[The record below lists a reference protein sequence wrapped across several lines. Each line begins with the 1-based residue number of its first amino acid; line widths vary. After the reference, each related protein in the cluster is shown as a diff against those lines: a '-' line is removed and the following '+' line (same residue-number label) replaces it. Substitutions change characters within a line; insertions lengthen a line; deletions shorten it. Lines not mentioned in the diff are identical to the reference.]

1 MSADFVK
8 DFGKKVEGF
17 GTVFTDHVLKGDT
30 YAENVVFWRPQ
41 KGAPEGTGRK
51 TGQNFPLLSP
61 ISAEGGGRV
70 RLFCKKYLLRRI
82 RGAVCRFF
90 CGWRSARCIIH
101 NIERISI
108 KNFQKAMQ
116 RSVRNAEDMRR
127 IYCFVRGRPQVRP
140 HTRARGAGA
149 RRAEKGTENMKIGQ
163 KCGKCPADLS
173 AKIIKI
179 CYNREK
185 EGHDAR
191 GTQKAHVGAP

>member
-1 MSADFVK
+1 M
-8 DFGKKVEGF
+8 
-17 GTVFTDHVLKGDT
+17 LKSDT
-30 YAENVVFWRPQ
+30 YAENVAFWRPQ
-41 KGAPEGTGRK
+41 KGAPEGAGRK

-61 ISAEGGGRV
+61 IAAEGGGRV

-82 RGAVCRFF
+82 RGDVCRFF
-90 CGWRSARCIIH
+90 CGWRDARPAIH

-108 KNFQKAMQ
+108 KNFQNAMQ
-116 RSVRNAEDMRR
+116 GSVRNAEDMRR
-127 IYCFVRGRPQVRP
+127 VYCFARVRLRVRP
-140 HTRARGAGA
+140 RMRARRAAA
-149 RRAEKGTENMKIGQ
+149 RRAEKGAGNMKIGQ

-191 GTQKAHVGAP
+191 GTQKTDVAAAGARGGVTGSRSIGDPAV